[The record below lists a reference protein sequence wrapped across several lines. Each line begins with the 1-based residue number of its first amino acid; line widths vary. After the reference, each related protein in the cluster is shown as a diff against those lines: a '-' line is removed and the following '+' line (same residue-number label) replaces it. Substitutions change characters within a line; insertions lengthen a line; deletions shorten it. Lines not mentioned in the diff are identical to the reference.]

1 MSVSIPENVED
12 LMANVGNITLNET
25 TWAGGSLWSNTG
37 FLFCTES
44 SKPKPKTVW
53 LMASSVNIE
62 WNEEYFNHSEGHSTR
77 AGLTASLFSI
87 SLLNG
92 KSG

>member
-1 MSVSIPENVED
+1 MSVSILENVED

-25 TWAGGSLWSNTG
+25 TWARGSLWSYTG

-44 SKPKPKTVW
+44 SKPKTVW